1 MLFVYWVLLSILIVT
16 QVRYCFP
23 PFFQMIVEHLILPA
37 GGILDRS
44 DSYIFTGALAYS
56 FVKAF
61 LPLYGVWDNF
71 LSTQEKRTEPK
82 LLGFL
87 NSRNPGAWRS
97 PYMKVG
103 ICAGQMKIIFVLKTS
118 EKDDEAKL
126 ATLPGLFNISPW
138 KPLQENAF
146 LIY

>member
-1 MLFVYWVLLSILIVT
+1 
-16 QVRYCFP
+16 
-23 PFFQMIVEHLILPA
+23 
-37 GGILDRS
+37 
-44 DSYIFTGALAYS
+44 
-56 FVKAF
+56 
-61 LPLYGVWDNF
+61 
-71 LSTQEKRTEPK
+71 
-82 LLGFL
+82 
-87 NSRNPGAWRS
+87 
-97 PYMKVG
+97 MKVG